1 MKKVILVDGNN
12 LMFRSYFAT
21 AYSGN
26 LMKNN
31 KGEATNALY
40 GFVNMINKIIA
51 EENPTY
57 MLVAFDIGKNFRHE
71 KYKDYKA
78 GRSETPKDLLEQ
90 MPKARILLDAMGIKH
105 LEVEGFEADDIIG
118 TLSKK
123 VLQHPDFNAT
133 IISSDKDLLQLINKE
148 VDVKLLKTKGF
159 IRYNEETFMR
169 DYGIKPIRMIDLK
182 ALMGDASDNVPGVKG
197 IGEKTALKLLQ
208 EYDSIENLYEN
219 IDKVKGAV
227 HDKLVNDKESAFFSK
242 EICTIYLSVPLKD
255 ELEDMVYNGPSEKL
269 EEIFADL
276 EFYSLLKKMPV
287 KEEKVIHTYKEL
299 EDVKEIDKKGD
310 ISYYIECD
318 HENYH
323 FATIL
328 GMGLYDGSNAF
339 FVRKELIKSVL
350 EYLRDNQKYTYD
362 LKKNII
368 LLKDFDTNT
377 VFDNMVA
384 TYLLNYQIKEDLAVL
399 MNKEN
404 ISVPFYDEAIKD
416 AEKLKFATSLKA
428 KFIYDTKEDLIKKL
442 KLEDMEELFNNIEM
456 PLIKVLAR
464 MEINGIK
471 CDKDILKTLR
481 EENYTKLDEIAN
493 KIYEFTGEKF
503 NIASPKQLG
512 VVLFEHLNLPY
523 PHRKVAD
530 KSYHTDAATLE
541 KLIGLNP
548 VIEYIINYRNLAKL
562 TSTYLEGL
570 DNYICEDGK
579 IHTIYKQTLT
589 RTGRLSSME
598 PNMQNIPTRDENGKR
613 VRKAFLP
620 VNDMI
625 LSVDYSQIELRVLA
639 HISNSKELI
648 DAFVK
653 GEDIHTMVAS
663 DIFEVPKEEVTK
675 SMRRTAK
682 AVIFGIIYGIS
693 GFGLGENLNLN
704 PNDAK
709 KFIDKYLTLYP
720 GVKTYMQSIIDE
732 AKMYGSVRTLFNRK
746 RIIDELNNTNYIIRQ
761 SGERIALNTPIQG
774 TSADIIKMAM
784 VKIDEE
790 MEKMHFKSKL
800 LLQVHDELIFDVVKE
815 EKEKLESLVV
825 NSMENIVK
833 LKVPLKV
840 SVDYGTDWYDAK

>member
-26 LMKNN
+26 LMKNS

-40 GFVNMINKIIA
+40 GFVNMINKIIT
-51 EENPTY
+51 EENPSY
-57 MLVAFDIGKNFRHE
+57 MAVAFDIGKNFRHE
-71 KYKDYKA
+71 KYTNYKA

-105 LEVEGFEADDIIG
+105 LEVENFEADDIIG

-123 VLQHPDFNAT
+123 VLEHPDFNAT
-133 IISSDKDLLQLINKE
+133 IVSSDKDLLQLINEE

-159 IRYNEETFMR
+159 IRYNTKTFID

-182 ALMGDASDNVPGVKG
+182 ALMGDPSDNVPGVKG

-208 EYDSIENLYEN
+208 EYESLEN
-219 IDKVKGAV
+219 IYNNIDNIKGSV

-242 EICTIYLSVPLKD
+242 EICTIYLDVPLNDK
-255 ELEDMVYNGPSEKL
+255 LEDMTYNGPTEKL
-269 EEIFADL
+269 ESVFEDL
-276 EFYSLLKKMPV
+276 EFYSLMKKINTKDKLV
-287 KEEKVIHTYKEL
+287 EHTYKIL
-299 EDVKEIDKKGD
+299 ENINEINKNDS

-318 HENYH
+318 NENYH
-323 FATIL
+323 LASIL
-328 GMGLYDGSNAF
+328 GMGLYDGTNSF
-339 FVRKELIKSVL
+339 FIKPSMIKDVMD
-350 EYLRDNQKYTYD
+350 YLKDIPKYTYD
-362 LKKNII
+362 LKKNIV
-368 LLKDFDTNT
+368 LLNDFNTNT
-377 VFDNMVA
+377 VFDNMIA
-384 TYLLNYQIKEDLAVL
+384 TYLLNYQIKDDLAVI

-404 ISVPFYDEAIKD
+404 ISAPFYEEIIKD
-416 AEKLKFATSLKA
+416 EEKLKIGTTLKA
-428 KFIYDTKEDLIKKL
+428 KYIYETKEDLLRKI
-442 KLEDMEELFNNIEM
+442 KLENMEDLFLKIEM

-464 MEINGIK
+464 MELNGIICNK
-471 CDKDILKTLR
+471 EILKSLR
-481 EENYTKLDEIAN
+481 LENEMKLNEIAN
-493 KIYEFTGEKF
+493 KIYELTGETF
-503 NIASPKQLG
+503 NISSPKQLG
-512 VVLFEHLNLPY
+512 EVLFEHLNLPY
-523 PHRKVAD
+523 PQRKMQG
-530 KSYHTDAATLE
+530 KYHTDVNILE
-541 KLIGLNP
+541 KLKDVHP
-548 VIEYIINYRNLAKL
+548 VINYIISYRNLAKL

-570 DNYICEDGK
+570 DNYIEEDGK

-589 RTGRLSSME
+589 RTGRLSSAE

-620 VNDMI
+620 EYDMF

-639 HISNSKELI
+639 HISNAKELI
-648 DAFVK
+648 DAFRRD
-653 GEDIHTMVAS
+653 EDIHTMVAS

-675 SMRRTAK
+675 NMRRTAK

-704 PNDAK
+704 PKDAK
-709 KFIDKYLTLYP
+709 RFIDKYLTLYP
-720 GVKTYMQSIIDE
+720 GVKTYMDEIVNE
-732 AKMYGSVRTLFNRK
+732 AKMFGSVRTLYNRK
-746 RIIDELNNTNYIIRQ
+746 RIIDELNNSNYIIRA

-790 MEKMHFKSKL
+790 MQKEGFKSKM

-815 EKEKLESLVV
+815 EKDKLEKLVV
-825 NSMENIVK
+825 GIMENIVD